1 MVGASAPPEGRRAA
15 PGHRPASLGGGNA
28 VDHFDKNMALD
39 MIEDALEAQSNP
51 IGRGIAAGL
60 CSAFYL
66 CGVIDSAEWEG
77 FQKRI
82 LAEHGAN
89 AD

>member
-1 MVGASAPPEGRRAA
+1 
-15 PGHRPASLGGGNA
+15 
-28 VDHFDKNMALD
+28 MAID
-39 MIEDALEAQSNP
+39 MIEDALEAQGNP

-77 FQKRI
+77 YQKRI
-82 LAEHGAN
+82 LEGHGAS

>member
-1 MVGASAPPEGRRAA
+1 
-15 PGHRPASLGGGNA
+15 L
-28 VDHFDKNMALD
+28 DHFDKSMAID
-39 MIEDALEAQSNP
+39 MIEDALEAQGNP

-77 FQKRI
+77 YQRRI
-82 LAEHGAN
+82 LEGHGAS

>member
-1 MVGASAPPEGRRAA
+1 
-15 PGHRPASLGGGNA
+15 
-28 VDHFDKNMALD
+28 MAID
-39 MIEDALEAQSNP
+39 MIEDALGVQDSP

-66 CGVIDSAEWEG
+66 CGVIEPEEWER

-82 LAEHGAN
+82 LKGSGGTKLQ
-89 AD
+89 